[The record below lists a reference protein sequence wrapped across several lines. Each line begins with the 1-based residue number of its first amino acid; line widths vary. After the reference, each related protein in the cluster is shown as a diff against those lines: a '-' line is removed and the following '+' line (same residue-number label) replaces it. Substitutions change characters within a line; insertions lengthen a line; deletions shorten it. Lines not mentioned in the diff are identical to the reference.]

1 MALSGSIQTSY
12 YNGVE
17 EQFPHYLII
26 DWSAKQNVAN
36 NTSTITWTCRAE
48 DGEGDY
54 YVYAGPVEISFDK
67 TSVLSLSDRFKL
79 VKGQQIGA
87 GTITFTH
94 NSAGKKSVS
103 LDVQATLYEYETNS
117 TYEGLIELDDILR
130 ASSISSIDGN
140 MIGSP
145 ITININRLND
155 SYTHKVYYSFGDQKN
170 YLLSD
175 SVTTSCQFTPSLA
188 NCKYI
193 PNSTSGTA
201 TIRVDTYNGSNKI
214 GTTSKNFTLHAP
226 DSVIPTINNVS
237 ISVDNSENATIEEW
251 GLYVRGY
258 SKVSI
263 NIDAEGIY
271 DSKISSYKI
280 EGGNNVVTSSM
291 PYTSPIINRY
301 GDLSY
306 ICTVKD
312 SRGRESEPINQ
323 TIKVYDYKKPSIHN
337 FKVER
342 DLSNTSKI
350 IASFQFNYYTVNNKN
365 SIIAII
371 SYAEKGSSDWKEA
384 YRTTETDV
392 TTTLSDVFA
401 EDKSY
406 VFLLRVMDGLSN
418 EVNAEL
424 TVSTVQVMMDFR
436 SGGKGFGIGKICEG
450 DNFEVGF
457 QSKFFEDANMI
468 KNLQV
473 DGILTASN
481 LRIDTFLDANIVLS
495 DFGLLTKEI
504 QHGFGIYI
512 IKPFNLVYLRAYFA
526 GLASD
531 IASSNTYTTLCT
543 LKEKF
548 KPSASVALF
557 GSAVKDF
564 SVVLKSTG
572 NIDIVPRNG
581 FSTANALYVSGVYF
595 LDSNSELY

>member
-26 DWSAKQNVAN
+26 DWSAKQNVTN

-54 YVYAGPVEISFDK
+54 YVYAGPVEIFFDK
-67 TSVLSLSDRFKL
+67 TSVLSLTDRFKL

-94 NSAGKKSVS
+94 DSAGKKSVS
-103 LDVQATLYEYETNS
+103 LNVKATLYEYETNS
-117 TYEGLIELDDILR
+117 EYSGTIDLDDILR

-145 ITININRLND
+145 ITINISRLND
-155 SYTHKVYYSFGDQKN
+155 TYTHKVYYSFGDQKN

-175 SVTTSCQFTPSLA
+175 SATTSCQFTPSLA

-214 GTTSKNFTLHAP
+214 GTVSKNFTLYAP
-226 DSVIPTINNVS
+226 DSVVPTINNVT
-237 ISVDNSENATIEEW
+237 ISVDNSANATVEEW

-258 SKVSI
+258 SKVNI

-280 EGGNNVVTSSM
+280 EGGNNVVTSAM

-306 ICTVKD
+306 VCTVKD
-312 SRGRESEPINQ
+312 SRGRESEPISQ
-323 TIKVYDYKKPSIHN
+323 KIKVYDYKKPSIHN

-371 SYAEKGSSDWKEA
+371 SYAEKGSSD
-384 YRTTETDV
+384 
-392 TTTLSDVFA
+392 
-401 EDKSY
+401 
-406 VFLLRVMDGLSN
+406 
-418 EVNAEL
+418 
-424 TVSTVQVMMDFR
+424 
-436 SGGKGFGIGKICEG
+436 
-450 DNFEVGF
+450 
-457 QSKFFEDANMI
+457 
-468 KNLQV
+468 
-473 DGILTASN
+473 
-481 LRIDTFLDANIVLS
+481 
-495 DFGLLTKEI
+495 
-504 QHGFGIYI
+504 
-512 IKPFNLVYLRAYFA
+512 
-526 GLASD
+526 
-531 IASSNTYTTLCT
+531 
-543 LKEKF
+543 
-548 KPSASVALF
+548 
-557 GSAVKDF
+557 
-564 SVVLKSTG
+564 
-572 NIDIVPRNG
+572 
-581 FSTANALYVSGVYF
+581 
-595 LDSNSELY
+595 